1 MLEERINEIIIESE
15 NQISL
20 IKIKL
25 KIDKKEL
32 KRLQNKFKYVDYLD
46 IDKLEKDKEN
56 LVKEINDLNI
66 RLYKLNK
73 VLYRQRVCNKI
84 LNNEEE

>member
-1 MLEERINEIIIESE
+1 MLEERINDIIIEAE